1 MPFSPEE
8 TQRPCLHQRT
18 PPLLQAH
25 RPAARATCIG
35 GSFSAKTNATG
46 SGGGSSSAEAQG
58 ARELLFKVGGEVNIR
73 GGPYA
78 PFVDT
83 VSFAGIVKGFSS
95 SGGYMVADVA
105 SRRMAPRNIDPER
118 IPARQVDPMGEL

>member
-18 PPLLQAH
+18 PPLLQA
-25 RPAARATCIG
+25 RRLAARATGIS

-46 SGGGSSSAEAQG
+46 SGGGSSSAEARG
-58 ARELLFKVGGEVNIR
+58 ARELLFKMGDEVHVR
-73 GGPYA
+73 GDPYA

-83 VSFAGIVKGFSS
+83 
-95 SGGYMVADVA
+95 A
-105 SRRMAPRNIDPER
+105 S
-118 IPARQVDPMGEL
+118 